1 MHFNRKINKK
11 TQYSIH
17 HGIKYVEDKNDL
29 ANHKTTVDTATVE
42 LRRDISKRVDIGI
55 HGGYLHDWKEG
66 TLETVAGI
74 SIGVTPVKNAWA
86 ELGYNF
92 EGFDDDDFD
101 KSNFKRKGPYVD
113 FRYKFN
119 QDTLKGDLPI
129 RRKTAVKYAN
139 LTKKKKP
146 ISKSNKNKPVIK
158 KESPKLETLGQQF
171 EQYISKDTTDNL
183 AAFVIEK

>member
-29 ANHKTTVDTATVE
+29 ANHKTTIDAATVE

-55 HGGYLHDWKEG
+55 HGGYLHDWKQG

-74 SIGVTPVKNAWA
+74 SVGVAPVKNAWA

-101 KSNFKRKGPYVD
+101 KSNFKRKGPYID

-119 QDTLKGDLPI
+119 QDTLKGDLPY
-129 RRKTAVKYAN
+129 RRTTKTKDENDTKNNNKIVKQDDVPQIN
-139 LTKKKKP
+139 
-146 ISKSNKNKPVIK
+146 
-158 KESPKLETLGQQF
+158 
-171 EQYISKDTTDNL
+171 
-183 AAFVIEK
+183 